1 MSAKDIVLKPIS
13 AQVANEFVKRVH
25 YSGKVVP
32 NSQIHIGIYYF
43 GKLEGVMQ
51 YGPCLAKKQMLGLIE
66 GTKWDSFIELN
77 RMAFTDALPKNS
89 ESRAIAI
96 SLKILKKHLPQ
107 LEWVISF
114 ADGSQCGDG
123 TIYRASGFLLT
134 GIKPNEGLRL
144 NPETGEVMHTI
155 TAYHRNMKAEFQTWQ
170 PVVGYQ
176 LRYIYL
182 YNQKDKER
190 LNVPIL
196 SFDEID
202 KVGARMYKG
211 MRPASI
217 VSDAASI
224 HETKGGATPTAGLQA
239 SEA

>member
-13 AQVANEFVKRVH
+13 ATVANDFVKRVH

-51 YGPCLAKKQMLGLIE
+51 YGPCLAKKQMLGLVKD
-66 GTKWDSFIELN
+66 TKWDGFIELN
-77 RMAFTDALPKNS
+77 RMAFSDALPKNS

-134 GIKPNEGLRL
+134 GIKPNEGLRI
-144 NPETGEVMHTI
+144 NPDTGEVMHTI
-155 TAYHRNMKAEFQTWQ
+155 TAYHRNMKADFQSWKKVT
-170 PVVGYQ
+170 GYQ
-176 LRYIYL
+176 LRYIYF
-182 YNQKDKER
+182 YEQKDKAR
-190 LNVPIL
+190 LNIPIL
-196 SFDEID
+196 PFSEID
-202 KVGARMYKG
+202 KMGARMYKG
-211 MRPASI
+211 KRPESI
-217 VSDAASI
+217 SSDAAFVQ
-224 HETKGGATPTAGLQA
+224 KVDGGAIPTSGLQ
-239 SEA
+239 